1 MGVIANLQRWWAD
14 QKDRSAFED
23 LGHEAQEA
31 LSRDIGLSLP
41 VLERIVARG
50 SRAGA
55 ELPRLLRALGL
66 DPDALARSSPEAM
79 RQMLATCS
87 ACSVAKECRRDLEHA
102 VARLTYQVYCPNAQ
116 TISVLE
122 TSAWRGR
129 DGGSPNERSLG

>member
-1 MGVIANLQRWWAD
+1 MDVIANLQRWWAD

-55 ELPRLLRALGL
+55 ELPLLLRALDL
-66 DPDALARSSPEAM
+66 DPDALGHSSPEVM

-87 ACSVAKECRRDLEHA
+87 ACASAKECRRDLEHA
-102 VARLTYQVYCPNAQ
+102 VARLTYQAYCPNAE
-116 TISVLE
+116 TISVMESSALQRRGGE
-122 TSAWRGR
+122 TL
-129 DGGSPNERSLG
+129 N